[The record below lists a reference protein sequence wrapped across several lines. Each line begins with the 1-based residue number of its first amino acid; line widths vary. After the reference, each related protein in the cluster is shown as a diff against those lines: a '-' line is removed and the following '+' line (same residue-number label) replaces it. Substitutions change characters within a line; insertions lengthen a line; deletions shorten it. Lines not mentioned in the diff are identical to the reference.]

1 MENKLTVLVDSA
13 QKLTIIPDEHGL
25 HITLEEMGH
34 DWSKTISCRLS
45 KEQTESL
52 AEQMDRLEQFLG
64 KSTQRSQPRG
74 ELRSDCRV
82 RSRWGTSNKFV
93 GRVRGVWPA
102 SKTID
107 LEGRIVKDGVRKA
120 LRGRQLAL
128 TELVHAIRQF
138 RKIADSKPLTLQG
151 SEYPQAVEE
160 LNKAIDRAGRLLI
173 F

>member
-1 MENKLTVLVDSA
+1 MTTTEDKLTVLVDSA
-13 QKLTIIPDEHGL
+13 HKLTVIPDEHGL

-45 KEQTESL
+45 KEQIESL
-52 AEQMDRLEQFLG
+52 ADRLEQFLG

-74 ELRSDCRV
+74 ELRSDCR
-82 RSRWGTSNKFV
+82 
-93 GRVRGVWPA
+93 
-102 SKTID
+102 D
-107 LEGRIVKDGVRKA
+107 RIVKDGVRKA

-128 TELVHAIRQF
+128 TELVHAIREY

-160 LNKAIDRAGRLLI
+160 LNKAVDRAEGLLLQ
-173 F
+173 